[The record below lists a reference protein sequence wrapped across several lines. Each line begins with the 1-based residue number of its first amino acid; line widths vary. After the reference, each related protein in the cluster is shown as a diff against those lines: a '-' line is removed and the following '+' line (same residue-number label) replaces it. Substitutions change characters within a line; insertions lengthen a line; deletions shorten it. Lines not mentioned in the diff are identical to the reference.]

1 MHRISKVEHIQEE
14 LLRILINPTAQLDEA
29 ARGGSGYGDAPVT
42 VNSVLESLYKQMR
55 DGRGGGSIGNSYG
68 GRGPGGIGVAGG
80 PGDFNRMAAAN
91 AGIAAATQAG
101 MAAGIANPAF
111 LGIYD
116 PAQIEA
122 FYQGARSGNTGV
134 PEPERRKRTGS
145 YVLMTLFGN
154 DDDGSLLGMNFLP
167 RGAAT
172 LSCCVKENG
181 QE

>member
-1 MHRISKVEHIQEE
+1 MHRIAKVEHIQEE

-122 FYQGARSGNTGV
+122 FYQGARSGNNGGGGGGNRN
-134 PEPERRKRTGS
+134 PNEGS
-145 YVLMTLFGN
+145 
-154 DDDGSLLGMNFLP
+154 
-167 RGAAT
+167 
-172 LSCCVKENG
+172 G
-181 QE
+181 QGPMY

>member
-1 MHRISKVEHIQEE
+1 MHRIAKVEHIQEE

-55 DGRGGGSIGNSYG
+55 DGRGGGSIGNPYG

-122 FYQGARSGNTGV
+122 FYQGARSGNNGGGGGVTGT
-134 PEPERRKRTGS
+134 RTKEADR
-145 YVLMTLFGN
+145 VLCI
-154 DDDGSLLGMNFLP
+154 DD
-167 RGAAT
+167 
-172 LSCCVKENG
+172 VIWE
-181 QE
+181 